1 MRGLRHGVTER
12 LADRGIAH
20 GTTWLTAVSGA
31 AIWAVLVLL
40 AAVFNRVEFFRGLSA
55 PAATAIIAAAF
66 AAVIAA
72 TVLAFSRL
80 FHGFG
85 TGVDADL
92 RRLLAAERET
102 VQRLTELRRAR
113 TEIVTQVAHEIRTPL
128 TTLQGS
134 GQVLA
139 ARQDELSAEER
150 AVLISAIQRAGDRLN
165 ELPELL
171 DRVMQ
176 PEDPEGL
183 RELAREHPSG

>member
-1 MRGLRHGVTER
+1 M
-12 LADRGIAH
+12 
-20 GTTWLTAVSGA
+20 
-31 AIWAVLVLL
+31 
-40 AAVFNRVEFFRGLSA
+40 
-55 PAATAIIAAAF
+55 
-66 AAVIAA
+66 
-72 TVLAFSRL
+72 
-80 FHGFG
+80 
-85 TGVDADL
+85 
-92 RRLLAAERET
+92 
-102 VQRLTELRRAR
+102 QRLTELRRAR